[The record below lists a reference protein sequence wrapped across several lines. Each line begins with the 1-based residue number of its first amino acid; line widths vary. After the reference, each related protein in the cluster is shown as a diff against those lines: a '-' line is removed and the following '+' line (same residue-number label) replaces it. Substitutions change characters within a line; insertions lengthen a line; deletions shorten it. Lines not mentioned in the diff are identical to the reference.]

1 MVMNIKLINVMKP
14 YIHSFLQIFVWLWQL
29 PQVIVGCLWCII
41 ARPRYLYSHHHVHL
55 FTCRF
60 GGGVSFGPMAF
71 YDERHREGLLSRD
84 PRVMPYLC
92 HEYGHSM
99 DSRLWGPLYLLV
111 IGAPSGVHLWV
122 RRWFKDR
129 WPRLEN
135 YYDFYTERR
144 ANKKAGLEV
153 VKTPAGRYILRMT
166 CPSKL

>member
-1 MVMNIKLINVMKP
+1 MKT
-14 YIHSFLQIFVWLWQL
+14 YLHRSLQVFVWLWQL
-29 PQVIVGCLWCII
+29 PQVVVGCLWCIV

-84 PRVMPYLC
+84 PRVMPYIN

-111 IGAPSGVHLWV
+111 IGLPSGLHLLV
-122 RRWFKDR
+122 RRWFKNR
-129 WPRLEN
+129 WSRLEN
-135 YYDFYTERR
+135 YYDFYTERQ
-144 ANKKAGLEV
+144 ANKKAGIVV
-153 VKTPAGRYILRMT
+153 VKTPAGRYALRLT
-166 CPSKL
+166 SRSKIQ

>member
-1 MVMNIKLINVMKP
+1 MMKH
-14 YIHSFLQIFVWLWQL
+14 YFQSFLQIFVWLWQL
-29 PQVIVGCLWCII
+29 PQVVVGCLWCII

-84 PRVMPYLC
+84 PRVMPYIN
-92 HEYGHSM
+92 HEYGHSL
-99 DSRLWGPLYLLV
+99 DSRAWGLLYLPV
-111 IGAPSGVHLWV
+111 IGMPSGVHLWV
-122 RRWFKDR
+122 RRWFKAR

-144 ANKKAGLEV
+144 ANKKAGIVV

-166 CPSKL
+166 RPSKL